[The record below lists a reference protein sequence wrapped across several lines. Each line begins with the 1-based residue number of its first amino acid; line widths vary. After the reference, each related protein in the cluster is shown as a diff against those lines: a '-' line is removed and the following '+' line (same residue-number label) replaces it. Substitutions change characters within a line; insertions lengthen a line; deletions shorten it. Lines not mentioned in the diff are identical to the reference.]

1 MGTRSVGT
9 CSLCG
14 GAVVVP
20 DWYLST
26 VPPTPRCASCNAVP
40 VAPHGPV
47 VAMRP
52 YRPLSQSPAGRI
64 AEVQFLLKPTDLDGN
79 ELPPMIT
86 PEEARDLLNT
96 SGGWS

>member
-1 MGTRSVGT
+1 
-9 CSLCG
+9 
-14 GAVVVP
+14 
-20 DWYLST
+20 
-26 VPPTPRCASCNAVP
+26 
-40 VAPHGPV
+40 
-47 VAMRP
+47 MRP